1 MNFLTDSVLIILID
15 LMNFRLT
22 GYAKLYSWTT
32 NSECVEWKYVNY
44 MKISITRQE
53 KNDLLIQGLLNS
65 DDMDR
70 FDSTA
75 IFVLLF

>member
-1 MNFLTDSVLIILID
+1 LIFGVLTPFSAIQMYFSYIMTIH
-15 LMNFRLT
+15 
-22 GYAKLYSWTT
+22 
-32 NSECVEWKYVNY
+32 